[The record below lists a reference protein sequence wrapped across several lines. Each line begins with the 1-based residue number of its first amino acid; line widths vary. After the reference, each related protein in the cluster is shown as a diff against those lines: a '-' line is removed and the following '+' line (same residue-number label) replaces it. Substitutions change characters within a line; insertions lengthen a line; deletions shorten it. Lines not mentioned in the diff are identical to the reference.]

1 MAKLLIP
8 TPLRKF
14 TGNQASLEVAAT
26 NVEASIQELADTF
39 PEVKKHILD
48 EHGKIRSF
56 VRLFV
61 GDEDINMLDGP
72 ATVVEAGS
80 VISIIPAIA
89 GGIC

>member
-14 TGNQASLEVAAT
+14 TENQASLEVEAD
-26 NVEASIQELADTF
+26 NVEASIKELAERF
-39 PEVKKHILD
+39 PEVKRHILD
-48 EHGKIRSF
+48 QDGNIRTF

-61 GDEDINMLDGP
+61 GDEDINALDGP
-72 ATVVEAGS
+72 ATAVEAGS

-89 GGIC
+89 GGSN